1 MHGDLP
7 SKRSAFGGTEKGT
20 EVSTSERREMLKRD
34 GKMEKQKAF
43 KIYGKVRERE
53 SKIGVH
59 SLIVEALDKDLI
71 FDDRLGSVTTDIDG
85 NFEIRYDKEDF
96 QELFFDQRPD
106 IYLRIKTP
114 DGKLVGQV
122 WG

>member
-1 MHGDLP
+1 MP
-7 SKRSAFGGTEKGT
+7 SKRSAFGGAEKST
-20 EVSTSERREMLKRD
+20 VVSGSKRRVEALRKS

-43 KIYGKVRERE
+43 KIYGKVRELE
-53 SKIGVH
+53 SKVGVH
-59 SLIVEALDKDLI
+59 SLKVEALDKDLI

-106 IYLRIKTP
+106 IYLRVRHRISVP
-114 DGKLVGQV
+114 SS
-122 WG
+122 